1 MNRIGVEKPSPS
13 LLGMPQR
20 DPGGRRPRTR
30 HPGTPSRGPRLS
42 QGSRR
47 RATKFRQ
54 PPGLA
59 LSGCQLLPYRVRT
72 RLPRNP
78 ENQNATRS
86 RSQAYFI
93 CSRISAHCARWR
105 GARPRVFPTP
115 KTTGCVLLAIT
126 DDQHPPRNPRRQH
139 ATVSVTRPETAER
152 AARARRRGGDDA
164 VHRWNHASRL
174 YTVRVTRP
182 PRSAPCAENND
193 FIHHTPCT
201 QNRTDLAHRTARGR
215 GSTHPTG
222 RTCTVNWE
230 QSTCTCSL
238 NISERSR
245 NLRPWRDRS
254 GSGVV
259 RLRALTHQRRVGQ
272 RRVGQRRVG
281 QCRGWARSC
290 ARGTDRGVE

>member
-1 MNRIGVEKPSPS
+1 M
-13 LLGMPQR
+13 
-20 DPGGRRPRTR
+20 
-30 HPGTPSRGPRLS
+30 
-42 QGSRR
+42 
-47 RATKFRQ
+47 
-54 PPGLA
+54 
-59 LSGCQLLPYRVRT
+59 
-72 RLPRNP
+72 
-78 ENQNATRS
+78 
-86 RSQAYFI
+86 QAYFI
-93 CSRISAHCARWR
+93 CSRISAHCAGWR

-139 ATVSVTRPETAER
+139 GPSRPECGEAER
-152 AARARRRGGDDA
+152 LERVEEATMPCIG
-164 VHRWNHASRL
+164 HRWNHASRL
-174 YTVRVTRP
+174 YTVLVTRP

-259 RLRALTHQRRVGQ
+259 RLRALTHQRRVEQ

-281 QCRGWARSC
+281 QCCGWARSC